1 MKRFMQMLKNRLKKM
16 RIFENRKLFFL
27 APLVIV
33 LVALICGTIYQLSP
47 KYDKFANV
55 GVDFQGGTLL
65 NVEMVS
71 TNPAASVD
79 MNKANRDYNVDIIS
93 KVVESHGFEIATSQA
108 SGESAIVVRYS
119 FIAYGNDP
127 TRDAVNYGTDE
138 MTVEMKNLNDKIM
151 ADIETAFEND
161 AKYKDIDVAVTT
173 TASLIG
179 TSSSVK
185 LLKTALISVSIA
197 LAVMFLYIIIRFGI
211 FSATSAIAAL
221 MHDVIMMLAFTVIFR
236 VEIGSTIVAAII
248 TIVAYSINS
257 TIVVFDRLREYVKPF
272 NQANKRFEVGTLVN
286 DAIVS
291 TFTRGVY
298 SSLTTLITISIL
310 AIMGVSSIRTFAL
323 PIIFGLIAGFYSSAF
338 LAAPLWGMM
347 TMSKD
352 KRNKNKKN
360 TNRVYDKP
368 TKSTKSKGMTKF
380 APKDA

>member
-27 APLVIV
+27 VPLVIV
-33 LVALICGTIYQLSP
+33 LVALICGTVYQLSP
-47 KYDKFANV
+47 KYDKFANI

-71 TNPAASVD
+71 TNPAVSVD
-79 MNKANRDYNVDIIS
+79 MNKANRDYNVDIITR
-93 KVVESHGFEIATSQA
+93 VVESYGFEVATSQA

-127 TRDAVNYGTDE
+127 SRDAINYGTDE
-138 MTVEMKNLNDKIM
+138 MTVEMKNMNDKIM
-151 ADIETAFEND
+151 SDIKTAFKND
-161 AKYKDIDVAVTT
+161 EKYKNQSIEVTT

-179 TSSSVK
+179 TSSSLK
-185 LLKTALISVSIA
+185 LVRTALISVSIA

-221 MHDVIMMLAFTVIFR
+221 MHDVIMMLALTVIFR

-248 TIVAYSINS
+248 TIVSYSINS
-257 TIVVFDRLREYVKPF
+257 TIVVFDRLREYVKPY
-272 NQANKRFEVGTLVN
+272 NQANKRYEVGTLVN
-286 DAIVS
+286 DAIIS

-298 SSLTTLITISIL
+298 SSLTTLITISLL
-310 AIMGVSSIRTFAL
+310 AILGVSSIRTFAL

-338 LAAPLWGMM
+338 LAAPLWGIM
-347 TMSKD
+347 TNAKD
-352 KRNKNKKN
+352 KRNKNKN
-360 TNRVYDKP
+360 STNQVYDKP
-368 TKSTKSKGMTKF
+368 AKNKKTKGITKF